1 MCVGSQLRTHHPPS
15 SETNISSA
23 RWLNLWCSALS
34 APCCFFSITRVYW
47 SRVKEHAPSRR
58 TRGPMSHSTLSW
70 AAMPWAPDTMS
81 QEPPIRR
88 VHHIRAPRRL
98 PRPHASAAEATSPP
112 TPSDGRLVALESP
125 LLPICTCL
133 PIPHPTSSKGVN
145 ARYFERVWLAEQT
158 HNHSPEYGMALS
170 NGLGTGSVQCSCS
183 SRRTLQSYR
192 HKVQSWHPPTR
203 RRRCHPRGL
212 LIHCYSNHVHG
223 CVVSASRRASSH
235 ADWRLLTRRHHLQC
249 HPRGYAEIR
258 MSRYRLAAPANGSQS
273 RPALGLRVWVATST
287 G

>member
-1 MCVGSQLRTHHPPS
+1 MPHRTPS
-15 SETNISSA
+15 
-23 RWLNLWCSALS
+23 W
-34 APCCFFSITRVYW
+34 
-47 SRVKEHAPSRR
+47 
-58 TRGPMSHSTLSW
+58 
-70 AAMPWAPDTMS
+70 AMPWAPDTVSLGQRMPRERS
-81 QEPPIRR
+81 IR
-88 VHHIRAPRRL
+88 VPRRL
-98 PRPHASAAEATSPP
+98 SHAHVPAAKAPPPRIPSEPP
-112 TPSDGRLVALESP
+112 PPVAGT
-125 LLPICTCL
+125 CTCL
-133 PIPHPTSSKGVN
+133 RIAPPTSSKGVN
-145 ARYFERVWLAEQT
+145 ARYFERVRLAEQT

-258 MSRYRLAAPANGSQS
+258 VSHYRLAAPANGFQS